1 MKIIELDE
9 GIFDRFSN
17 WLGANSQNE
26 PTAQSSQASSE
37 PTNTV
42 SQQPIQPAQQD
53 QNTKLKS
60 VKYQPGARGPVIA
73 DLQKV
78 LAALGY
84 EQQVGTPDG
93 VFGSGTI
100 KAIAQ
105 FQKDQNLPKQFGEV
119 DQATITKLN
128 QLISSQ
134 LQGQLAKST
143 QADVAAPRP
152 KRAPM
157 ALPEVEPIVAKN
169 SAKGKAAAEQYL
181 GRKLFPQEW
190 NYLVRTAAAE
200 SSNNSK
206 EQAYIMGVILN
217 RVRSG
222 RWGSDVMSVLGAAN
236 QFQAVTGT
244 SEEPGPSE
252 LFYNPGS
259 KTNSVVN
266 AAINLLPQA
275 PKNYLSFTAAN
286 AAAYGPGTD
295 SDYLKRL
302 LANGGEQVGGTVFAP

>member
-9 GIFDRFSN
+9 GIFDRVTNWFRGQDQNASINQPAVSN
-17 WLGANSQNE
+17 
-26 PTAQSSQASSE
+26 QS
-37 PTNTV
+37 TN
-42 SQQPIQPAQQD
+42 QPAQQD
-53 QNTKLKS
+53 QATRPKT
-60 VKYQPGARGPVIA
+60 VKYEPGARGPIIA

-105 FQKDQNLPKQFGEV
+105 FQADQNLPKQTGVV

-143 QADVAAPRP
+143 QADVAAPKP
-152 KRAPM
+152 KPAPI
-157 ALPEVEPIVAKN
+157 ALPEVEPITAKN
-169 SAKGKAAAEQYL
+169 SSKGKAAAEQYL
-181 GRKLFPQEW
+181 GRKLSPQEW
-190 NYLVRTAAAE
+190 NYLIRTTAAE

-217 RVRSG
+217 RVRNGS
-222 RWGSDVMSVLGAAN
+222 WGNDVMSVLGSRN

-259 KTNSVVN
+259 KVNSVIN
-266 AAINLLPQA
+266 SAISLLGQA
-275 PKNYLSFTAAN
+275 PKNYLNFTAAN
-286 AAAYGPGTD
+286 EAAYAAPGTN
-295 SDYLKRL
+295 RAQ
-302 LANGGEQVGGTVFAP
+302 LAQGLAKGIKIGGTLFW